1 MQDYSKNKIEIDFK
15 NLDNLIILS
24 NYIKQLTTERDYYKK
39 VAEKF
44 APLFKITNEK
54 IDK

>member
-1 MQDYSKNKIEIDFK
+1 MKDLFNHKIEIDFK
-15 NLDNLIILS
+15 NLDNLVILS

-44 APLFKITNEK
+44 APLFKITTEK
-54 IDK
+54 LDK